1 MARVELKDSGVIF
14 NEEKH
19 EYWLNGKQ
27 LSGITEMLQRQLF
40 PDEYSGIP
48 WQIVKKAG
56 EYGSD
61 VHKRIEKFDSEW
73 INDGT
78 QEVLD
83 YIQICK
89 EHGLTHE
96 KSEYTITDG
105 KTWASNIDKVF
116 RVGEDTFD
124 LADIKTYGR
133 MDKTKLTKVQ
143 WQLSIYAY
151 MFELVNKKA
160 KVGRLCVIQV
170 RNKEKKDGTYDHI
183 AEFREVKRIPSDIV
197 KELLA
202 AEERGEQFVNPYS
215 IPAEYAAQEN
225 RIRELIQMKTAA
237 DEELAALKEKILAD
251 MEAQNATTWATETM
265 KITRK
270 LPSTRTTFNLALF
283 KKDYPDFEYGDYE
296 RISQV
301 SSSLSI
307 AI

>member
-1 MARVELKDSGVIF
+1 M
-14 NEEKH
+14 
-19 EYWLNGKQ
+19 
-27 LSGITEMLQRQLF
+27 
-40 PDEYSGIP
+40 
-48 WQIVKKAG
+48 
-56 EYGSD
+56 
-61 VHKRIEKFDSEW
+61 
-73 INDGT
+73 
-78 QEVLD
+78 
-83 YIQICK
+83 CK

-225 RIRELIQMKTAA
+225 RIRELIQMKTAT